1 MKFNGKL
8 WISIIFSLFF
18 IVLVIHNIDF
28 TKTSVA
34 LKTANYIYLP
44 AAIFMS
50 IITNILRTYR
60 WKFIISPIKKIGT
73 LSLFSGVAI
82 GYMAN
87 NLLPARLGEFIRAY
101 IMGKKEDISK
111 SSTLATILV
120 ERIFDG
126 LALLF
131 FLVIIALLFSLPL
144 WIKEAGIGA
153 AAFFILLSAFLIL
166 LMIKKT
172 TGIRLAKKIVN
183 IFSARL
189 AEKVGNLLNN
199 FLSGLVIVN
208 HKRNIFGAFI
218 FSIIVWLSEAS
229 TYYIVSLS
237 FNMNLPL
244 YVALLTVVIVNIGI
258 LIPSAPGYIGAF
270 EFFCIS
276 SLAIFA
282 VGKSIALSFAIV
294 LHTVLFI
301 PITVIGIYY
310 FWKENLNFSDIA
322 NITKLPSS
330 SVESKVKHNYR
341 RRYS

>member
-1 MKFNGKL
+1 MKINGKL

-18 IVLVIHNIDF
+18 VVLVLYKIDF
-28 TKTSVA
+28 KKTSEA
-34 LKTANYIYLP
+34 LETANYIYIP
-44 AAIFMS
+44 IAILLS
-50 IITNILRTYR
+50 IITNIIRTYR
-60 WKFIISPIKKIGT
+60 WKFIISPIKHIST
-73 LSLFSGVAI
+73 SSLFSGVAI

-144 WIKEAGIGA
+144 WIKQAGAAA
-153 AAFFILLSAFLIL
+153 AAFFILLSVFLII
-166 LMIKKT
+166 LMIKKA
-172 TGIRLAKKIVN
+172 TGIRLTKKVISIFSPRLAKK
-183 IFSARL
+183 
-189 AEKVGNLLNN
+189 VGELLDN

-208 HKRNIFGAFI
+208 HKKNIFMAFI

-237 FNMNLPL
+237 FDIDLPI

-258 LIPSAPGYIGAF
+258 LIPSAPGYVGAF

-276 SLAIFA
+276 ALSIFA
-282 VGKSIALSFAIV
+282 VEKSIALSYAIV
-294 LHTVLFI
+294 LHAVLFI
-301 PITVIGIYY
+301 PITLIGVYY
-310 FWKENLNFSDIA
+310 FWKENLHLSDIT
-322 NITKLPSS
+322 NVSKIPST
-330 SVESKVKHNYR
+330 SVES
-341 RRYS
+341 

>member
-18 IVLVIHNIDF
+18 VVLVLYKIDF
-28 TKTSVA
+28 KKTSEA
-34 LKTANYIYLP
+34 LETADYLYLP
-44 AAIFMS
+44 LAVLLTIV
-50 IITNILRTYR
+50 TNIIRTYR
-60 WKFIISPIKKIGT
+60 WRFIINPIKHIST

-144 WIKEAGIGA
+144 WIKQAGVAA

-172 TGIRLAKKIVN
+172 TGIRLAKKIIN
-183 IFSARL
+183 IFSPRFAN
-189 AEKVGNLLNN
+189 KVGELLEN

-208 HKRNIFGAFI
+208 HKRNIFWAFI
-218 FSIIVWLSEAS
+218 FSIFVWLSEAS
-229 TYYIVSLS
+229 TYYIIGLS
-237 FNMNLPL
+237 FGIDLPV

-258 LIPSAPGYIGAF
+258 LIPSAPGYVGAF
-270 EFFCIS
+270 EFFTIS
-276 SLAIFA
+276 ALSIFA
-282 VGKSIALSFAIV
+282 VEKSIALSYAIV
-294 LHTVLFI
+294 LHAVLFI
-301 PITVIGIYY
+301 PITIIGVYY
-310 FWKENLNFSDIA
+310 FWKENLHLSDIT
-322 NITKLPSS
+322 NVSKIPSTS
-330 SVESKVKHNYR
+330 IES
-341 RRYS
+341 

>member
-1 MKFNGKL
+1 MKINFKL

-18 IVLVIHNIDF
+18 VVLVLYNIDF
-28 TKTSVA
+28 EKTSKA

-44 AAIFMS
+44 VAVLLS
-50 IITNILRTYR
+50 IVTNILRTYR
-60 WKFIISPIKKIGT
+60 WKFIISPIKKIST
-73 LSLFSGVAI
+73 NSLFSGVAI

-131 FLVIIALLFSLPL
+131 FLVIIALVFSLPL

-153 AAFFILLSAFLIL
+153 AAFFIFLSAFLIL
-166 LMIKKT
+166 LMIKKN
-172 TGIRLAKKIVN
+172 TGIRLTKKLIT

-189 AEKVGNLLNN
+189 AEKVGDLLNN
-199 FLSGLVIVN
+199 FLSGLIIVN
-208 HKRNIFGAFI
+208 HKRNIFWAFT

-229 TYYIVSLS
+229 TYYIISMS
-237 FNMNLPL
+237 FNIDLPV

-276 SLAIFA
+276 ALAIFSIE
-282 VGKSIALSFAIV
+282 KSIALSFAIV
-294 LHTVLFI
+294 LHSVLFI
-301 PITVIGIYY
+301 PITLIGIYY
-310 FWKENLNFSDIA
+310 FWKENMNLSDIA
-322 NITKLPSS
+322 NVAKLPQA
-330 SVESKVKHNYR
+330 SVESKV
-341 RRYS
+341 

>member
-1 MKFNGKL
+1 MKFNLKL

-18 IVLVIHNIDF
+18 VVLVLYKIDF
-28 TKTSVA
+28 KKTSEA
-34 LKTANYIYLP
+34 LETADYLYLP
-44 AAIFMS
+44 LAVLLTIV
-50 IITNILRTYR
+50 TNIIRTYR
-60 WKFIISPIKKIGT
+60 WRFIINPIKHIST

-144 WIKEAGIGA
+144 WIKQAGVAA
-153 AAFFILLSAFLIL
+153 AAFFILLTAFLIL
-166 LMIKKT
+166 LLIKKA
-172 TGIRLAKKIVN
+172 TGIRLAKKIIN
-183 IFSARL
+183 IFSPRFAN
-189 AEKVGNLLNN
+189 KVGELLEN

-208 HKRNIFGAFI
+208 HKRNIFWAFI

-229 TYYIVSLS
+229 TYYIIGLS
-237 FNMNLPL
+237 FGIDLPV

-258 LIPSAPGYIGAF
+258 LIPSAPGYVGAF
-270 EFFCIS
+270 EFFTIS
-276 SLAIFA
+276 ALSIFA
-282 VGKSIALSFAIV
+282 IEKSIALSYAIV
-294 LHTVLFI
+294 LHAVLFI
-301 PITVIGIYY
+301 PITIIGVYF
-310 FWKENLNFSDIA
+310 FWKENLHLSDIT
-322 NITKLPSS
+322 NVSKVPST
-330 SVESKVKHNYR
+330 SVES
-341 RRYS
+341 

>member
-18 IVLVIHNIDF
+18 VVLIVYNIDF
-28 TKTSVA
+28 AKTSDA
-34 LKTANYIYLP
+34 LKTANYVYLP
-44 AAIFMS
+44 AAILMS

-60 WKFIISPIKKIGT
+60 WKFIISPIKKIST
-73 LSLFSGVAI
+73 SSLFSGVAI

-189 AEKVGNLLNN
+189 AEKVGDLLNN

-229 TYYIVSLS
+229 TYYMISLS
-237 FNMNLPL
+237 FNMSLPL

-276 SLAIFA
+276 ALAIFA
-282 VGKSIALSFAIV
+282 VEKSIALSFAIV
-294 LHTVLFI
+294 LHAVLFI

-310 FWKENLNFSDIA
+310 FWKENLNFSDIT
-322 NITKLPSS
+322 NVTKLPTTSI
-330 SVESKVKHNYR
+330 ESKV
-341 RRYS
+341 